1 MFIPLLWGI
10 AKFGEPMEKRP
21 IQIPTLTDEELTSLI
36 PTNMTYPGL
45 SQLFGHFSSG
55 YVRYIAAAMDSY
67 TWFRYVE
74 AESKSY
80 ILKRLATQHL
90 YQMMGKQSQESLTA
104 GNENGFLIDKRASGF
119 TSRGVNYKAV
129 NEDGI
134 GIFDREDELVLV
146 ACDGVGDCLVG
157 EVASLVVLEEFRKN
171 PGKKAQEILAD
182 SCAVLNQLAEDLT
195 QEIPEF
201 ITFPNEISQ
210 AAVTALRIA
219 NNRCEISQVGDVI
232 VYLVRDGNLSM
243 IDPHGEWLNL
253 QQLTNLFANEKYL
266 AHRHIITNAIG
277 RNYDGSWNPW
287 VFELKENDTLIL
299 ASDGLET
306 LHPKNVVPLVVNAN
320 DPVQQLEEIYAN
332 VIKANL
338 AWQTPGA
345 PVYTKPDNISVILYH
360 HR

>member
-1 MFIPLLWGI
+1 
-10 AKFGEPMEKRP
+10 MERRT
-21 IQIPTLTDEELTSLI
+21 IQIPTLSDEEFNSLV
-36 PTNMTYPGL
+36 PANMSYPGL
-45 SQLFGHFSSG
+45 SKLFGHFASG

-90 YQMMGKQSQESLTA
+90 YQMMDKQPVDCLIA
-104 GNENGFLIDKRASGF
+104 GNENGYLIDANASGF

-134 GIFDREDELVLV
+134 GIFDRDDELVLV
-146 ACDGVGDCLVG
+146 VCDGVGDCLVG
-157 EVASLVVLEEFRKN
+157 EVASWVVLEEFRKN
-171 PGKKAQEILAD
+171 PGKKVQDVLAQ
-182 SCAVLNQLAEDLT
+182 SCDVLNGLAVDLV

-201 ITFPNEISQ
+201 VTFPNEISQ

-219 NNRCEISQVGDVI
+219 NGHCEICQVGDVI
-232 VYLVRDGNLSM
+232 VYLVRDGSLSM

-277 RNYDGSWNPW
+277 RNYDNSWRPW
-287 VFELKENDTLIL
+287 VFELKQGDILIL

-306 LHPKNVVPLVVNAN
+306 LHPKNVLPLLLNAN
-320 DPVQQLEEIYAN
+320 DPVHQLEEIYAA
-332 VIKANL
+332 VIRANL

-345 PVYTKPDNISVILYH
+345 PVYTKPDNISVVLYH